1 MLDFI
6 NFLVEN
12 IGQAFSVMQ
21 SFEVLPGISLLT
33 FLVIFFILHI
43 IMDILWF
50 GKKTIE
56 KNDKEKRK

>member
-6 NFLVEN
+6 NFLVLN
-12 IGQAFSVMQ
+12 IGEAFNVMQ

-56 KNDKEKRK
+56 KNDKEKHK

>member
-1 MLDFI
+1 MIDFI

-56 KNDKEKRK
+56 KQDKSNKK

>member
-12 IGQAFSVMQ
+12 IGKAFSVMQ

-56 KNDKEKRK
+56 RSDKEKHK